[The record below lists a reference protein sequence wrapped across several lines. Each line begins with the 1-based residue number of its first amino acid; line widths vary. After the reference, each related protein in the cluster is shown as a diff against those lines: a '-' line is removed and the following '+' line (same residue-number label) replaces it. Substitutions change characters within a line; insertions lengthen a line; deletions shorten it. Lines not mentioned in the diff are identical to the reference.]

1 MINKKDECHVKKC
14 IPSIIP
20 ITLELLPKIKMCISK
35 PEIHLVN
42 NAICKPFKSKSK
54 KKHHHRYH
62 KKHCHHRKKHYRH
75 RKHKKCKCKKR
86 C

>member
-54 KKHHHRYH
+54 LTMWLSFETALILL
-62 KKHCHHRKKHYRH
+62 
-75 RKHKKCKCKKR
+75 
-86 C
+86 

>member
-54 KKHHHRYH
+54 KKLRNHTPINQLSKFAKNYLI
-62 KKHCHHRKKHYRH
+62 
-75 RKHKKCKCKKR
+75 
-86 C
+86 